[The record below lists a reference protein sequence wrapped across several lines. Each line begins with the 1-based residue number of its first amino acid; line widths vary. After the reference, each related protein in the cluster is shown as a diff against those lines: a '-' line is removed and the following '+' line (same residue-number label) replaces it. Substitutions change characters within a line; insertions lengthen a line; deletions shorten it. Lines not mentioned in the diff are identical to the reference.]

1 MTVKEFLQKGRK
13 LNFEIQSLKNAR
25 KEAYYLATG
34 ITQDYSSEKVQ
45 TSKGN
50 SSERKFIAYLEYSE
64 KLDIKITELMEYR
77 SKMLELIN
85 NLEDSTYRT
94 LLISRYIS
102 CNTWERVAE
111 DIEYS
116 DVWVRTKLH
125 SEALKEAAKYYSE

>member
-1 MTVKEFLQKGRK
+1 MQKGRN
-13 LNFEIQSLKNAR
+13 LNFEIQSLKKAR
-25 KEAYYLATG
+25 KEAYELATG

-45 TSKGN
+45 TSKSN
-50 SSERKFIAYLEYSE
+50 LSERKFIAYLEYSE

-85 NLEDSTYRT
+85 KLEDSTYRT